1 MIMPPTE
8 GSETNPGTTGQN
20 GNSFLPWHLIPE
32 FKPGETDIND
42 YSRRLSFLSGIW
54 PKEHLSLLAPRAA
67 LNCHSS
73 AFQKVVRL
81 DPTKLK
87 TNSADGVKLVV
98 ETLGGVWGQSSLEQ
112 RFERFEGAIFS
123 TTQKNDETHES
134 YMARHEV
141 QFEDLISQGVTIAD
155 IRAYIL
161 LRNSG
166 LSAEDKRRV
175 IIDANGDLTYPKVT
189 SALKLLGSRF
199 FHEVQTG
206 QKQSNRNKTYDVNYT
221 QEDTDQEWPN
231 GDSEAFPAF
240 HAAAV
245 EDYAYDVL
253 HRTRCWRRCRTTPRS
268 HRASMFTWKP
278 GNA

>member
-1 MIMPPTE
+1 MTMETTGDPA
-8 GSETNPGTTGQN
+8 TNPGTSGQT

-42 YSRRLSFLSGIW
+42 YSRRMSFLSGIW

-81 DPTKLK
+81 DPAKLK
-87 TNSADGVKLVV
+87 TTTDAGVKLLV
-98 ETLGGVWGQSSLEQ
+98 ETLGGVWGQSSLEK
-112 RFERFEGAIFS
+112 RFERFERAIFS
-123 TTQKNDETHES
+123 TIQRHDETHES

-141 QFEDLISQGVTIAD
+141 QFEDLISQGVSLSD
-155 IRAYIL
+155 VRAYVL

-166 LSAEDKRRV
+166 LSADDKRRV
-175 IIDANGDLTYPKVT
+175 IVDANGDLTYPKVT

-206 QKQSNRNKTYDVNYT
+206 NKQSSRNKTYDVNYL
-221 QEDTDQEWPN
+221 QDDN
-231 GDSEAFPAF
+231 D
-240 HAAAV
+240 
-245 EDYAYDVL
+245 
-253 HRTRCWRRCRTTPRS
+253 
-268 HRASMFTWKP
+268 
-278 GNA
+278 

>member
-1 MIMPPTE
+1 MPPPE
-8 GSETNPGTTGQN
+8 SADVAATNPGGQS

-32 FKPGETDIND
+32 FKPGETDVND

-81 DPTKLK
+81 DPSKLK
-87 TNSADGVKLVV
+87 VNTDAGVKLLV
-98 ETLGGVWGQSSLEQ
+98 ETLGGVWGQLTLEN
-112 RFERFEGAIFS
+112 RFERFERAIFS
-123 TTQKNDETHES
+123 TIQRHDETHE
-134 YMARHEV
+134 YLARHEV
-141 QFEDLISQGVTIAD
+141 QFEDLLSQGVTLTD

-166 LSAEDKRRV
+166 LNADDKRRV
-175 IIDANGDLTYPKVT
+175 IVEANGDLTYPKVT

-206 QKQSNRNKTYDVNYT
+206 NKQSTRNKTYDINFT
-221 QEDTDQEWPN
+221 QDDFDPEWN
-231 GDSEAFPAF
+231 TGETEVYPAF
-240 HAAAV
+240 HAAAM
-245 EDYAYDVL
+245 EDYAS
-253 HRTRCWRRCRTTPRS
+253 CRS
-268 HRASMFTWKP
+268 W
-278 GNA
+278 